1 MKCININCRKDI
13 NNLSDLLECPLCQE
27 YCCSNNCLS
36 VHKSNFH
43 KINNNSDK
51 NLLKSSKNPLLQSAA
66 PSPSPLSKNLFIKN
80 GMILENYIEEP
91 TYYLNN
97 FEFIKNKENL
107 EIIFSGSYSQIFI
120 AKNIT
125 NNNIY
130 AIKTI
135 KKNNI
140 ENKTLENIYREI
152 QIHSLL
158 IHPNIIRLYYYKDLN
173 DKFVLI
179 MEYAKKGNLHMKI
192 QKEGKLKEKEAFKYF
207 IQISS
212 ALYFLHSNG
221 YAHRNLKPENILL
234 DENDNIKLCD
244 FGFCVSLNEGERKT
258 FCGKFEYIAP
268 EMIKEQP
275 YNQNIDIWSLGVILY
290 EMLHGYSPFKYE
302 NFNKNNSDDNF
313 KEIYNMGFYKNFEI
327 DEKLN
332 LSIECID
339 IIKKLLEV
347 DSKKR
352 IKTPE
357 IFLHSWVKKF
367 EVVYKTNNNIFI
379 KDNSSIKENESEND
393 NSRMLYKNS
402 IIQSENDKNNDREN
416 IFLLK
421 SGINSSLVG
430 NSFSQ
435 NNNLQIINE
444 EDEKLKDKN
453 NIVNKNNQE
462 GYSIFRQ
469 SFLDPTN
476 NNLNA
481 PICINYENNINDN
494 NKNNLK
500 SNIFKS
506 NISNEDDLDY
516 YSKPIEEKK
525 DDLDYYSKPIEN
537 KNDDLDY
544 YSKPKEEK
552 KDDLKYNSKPIEEKS
567 EIINEE
573 KDEKKKNV
581 KNERD
586 LIKSN
591 DDILKNNNKKYV
603 RNDNYARNAASLI
616 NEANNV
622 DRFIIKK
629 KKVDLINPESFWYK
643 LFKVFRCE
651 KLLIEKENN
660 EK

>member
-51 NLLKSSKNPLLQSAA
+51 NLLKSSFKNPLLQSAA

-97 FEFIKNKENL
+97 FEFIKNKEKL
-107 EIIFSGSYSQIFI
+107 EIIFSSSFSQIFI

-130 AIKTI
+130 AIKTF
-135 KKNNI
+135 KNNNI
-140 ENKTLENIYREI
+140 ENKTLDNIYREI

-158 IHPNIIRLYYYKDLN
+158 IHPNIIRLYYYKELN

-192 QKEGKLKEKEAFKYF
+192 QKEGQLKENEAFKYF

-221 YAHRNLKPENILL
+221 YAHRNLKPENILI
-234 DENDNIKLCD
+234 DENDNIKLCN

-275 YNQNIDIWSLGVILY
+275 YNQSIDIWSLGVILY

-313 KEIYNMGFYKNFEI
+313 KEIYNMGFYKHFEI

-367 EVVYKTNNNIFI
+367 EVIYKTNNNAFI
-379 KDNSSIKENESEND
+379 KDNNSIKENESEND
-393 NSRMLYKNS
+393 NSGILYKNS
-402 IIQSENDKNNDREN
+402 IIQSENEKNNDKEN
-416 IFLLK
+416 VFLLK

-453 NIVNKNNQE
+453 NIVNNQE

-481 PICINYENNINDN
+481 PICINYENNIIDN

-500 SNIFKS
+500 SNIFKN
-506 NISNEDDLDY
+506 NISN
-516 YSKPIEEKK
+516 KN
-525 DDLDYYSKPIEN
+525 DLDYYSKPIEN

-552 KDDLKYNSKPIEEKS
+552 KDDLEYNSKPIEEKI

-573 KDEKKKNV
+573 NDEKKKNV
-581 KNERD
+581 KKERD
-586 LIKSN
+586 LIKLN
-591 DDILKNNNKKYV
+591 DDILKKMNNKKYV
-603 RNDNYARNAASLI
+603 RNDNDARNVDLI
-616 NEANNV
+616 FDKANDIN
-622 DRFIIKK
+622 RLIKKK
-629 KKVDLINPESFWYK
+629 KKVDLIPPESFWDK
-643 LFKVFRCE
+643 LIKPFRCG
-651 KLLIEKENN
+651 NCNSN
-660 EK
+660 EYE

>member
-603 RNDNYARNAASLI
+603 RNDNYARNAALLI
-616 NEANNV
+616 DEANNV

>member
-603 RNDNYARNAASLI
+603 RNDNYARNAALI
-616 NEANNV
+616 IDEANNF

>member
-51 NLLKSSKNPLLQSAA
+51 NLLKSSFKNPLLQSAA

-97 FEFIKNKENL
+97 FEFIKNKEKL
-107 EIIFSGSYSQIFI
+107 EIIFSSSYSQIFI

-140 ENKTLENIYREI
+140 ENKNLDNIYREI

-158 IHPNIIRLYYYKDLN
+158 IHPNIIRLYYYKELN

-192 QKEGKLKEKEAFKYF
+192 QKEGQLKENEAFKYF

-221 YAHRNLKPENILL
+221 YAHRNLKPENILI
-234 DENDNIKLCD
+234 DENDNIKLCN

-275 YNQNIDIWSLGVILY
+275 YNQSIDIWSLGVILY

-313 KEIYNMGFYKNFEI
+313 KEIYNMGFYKHFEI

-332 LSIECID
+332 LSNECID

-367 EVVYKTNNNIFI
+367 EVIYKTNNNVFI

-393 NSRMLYKNS
+393 NSGISHKNS
-402 IIQSENDKNNDREN
+402 IIQSENEKNNDKEN

-500 SNIFKS
+500 SNIFKN
-506 NISNEDDLDY
+506 NISN
-516 YSKPIEEKK
+516 K
-525 DDLDYYSKPIEN
+525 DDLDYYSKPKEN

-544 YSKPKEEK
+544 YSKPKEVK
-552 KDDLKYNSKPIEEKS
+552 KDDLEYNSKSIEEKS

-573 KDEKKKNV
+573 KDEKKKNI

-586 LIKSN
+586 LINSN
-591 DDILKNNNKKYV
+591 DDILKKINNKKYV
-603 RNDNYARNAASLI
+603 RYESDVLI
-616 NEANNV
+616 VN
-622 DRFIIKK
+622 KK
-629 KKVDLINPESFWYK
+629 KKKKKKKKKLI
-643 LFKVFRCE
+643 
-651 KLLIEKENN
+651 
-660 EK
+660 